1 MSNTQRAA
9 RGQNENP
16 VRAEVANDQTRRQMV
31 RTARRVLS
39 AEESEDAA
47 HDAVVQALVHAHDF
61 RADAQVGTW
70 LYRIAFN
77 AALVRRRCAHRSDQ
91 RLLRVQREAGTG
103 FVGAT
108 TSDGREVE
116 ENEQRQQ
123 LRAAVAQLP
132 EAYRTVVER
141 CVYEEQTPDAVA
153 ADLGITPSALRT
165 RITRARD
172 QLRALMSAAD
182 RSAPFQLR
190 AA

>member
-1 MSNTQRAA
+1 MSNKHRAA
-9 RGQNENP
+9 RGPTENT

-91 RLLRVQREAGTG
+91 RLLRVQREA
-103 FVGAT
+103 VGIVVAT
-108 TSDGREVE
+108 TSEGRDLE
-116 ENEQRQQ
+116 ENELRQQ

-132 EAYRTVVER
+132 EAYRTVIER
-141 CVYEEQTPDAVA
+141 CVYEEQAPDAVA

-182 RSAPFQLR
+182 RSAPFELR